1 MLLPVS
7 LQSLSRVQ
15 LFVTLLS
22 MGFSRQECWSELP
35 FPSLGDLP
43 DPGIEPVSPAWQVGS
58 LPPSHQGRPGSIA
71 CSIVLLTVY
80 RVALAHL
87 FIHSCVAEHL
97 DCFWDHYEGSGSGH
111 SCVSLRFHFF
121 WMNTRSPL
129 GEPYGSSVF
138 NLIKNSSTIFQSD
151 SPVCISFSGLLA
163 QVTTMS
169 VF

>member
-97 DCFWDHYEGSGSGH
+97 DCF
-111 SCVSLRFHFF
+111 
-121 WMNTRSPL
+121 
-129 GEPYGSSVF
+129 
-138 NLIKNSSTIFQSD
+138 
-151 SPVCISFSGLLA
+151 
-163 QVTTMS
+163 
-169 VF
+169 